1 MAGHT
6 KSDAILFTAM
16 PIVYDMQ
23 GYPHFVVDFAE
34 RKPDGARKTVQAAML
49 LVRSF
54 FDEGEQR
61 MTSIDDIDIGTPAN
75 GWTIRFT
82 GVTGAQPPEAYIATY
97 RNGEISYNED
107 PNRQAASMSERVWYA
122 VDFAKGKGGSKG
134 SGKTK
139 NCTKGKLCGGSCIAK
154 GRNCRIETNPT
165 QKKAADALS
174 KTSAGDA
181 AKAKSAVKK
190 EKKAKK
196 AAAGP
201 GDNIKKA
208 KDSIKKPEEKTP
220 DQEAVSY
227 RQSPRYNSDLA
238 EAIDKIDKLPLFASR
253 EQKLSAAQDAINLA
267 AADLEKEIQLKRSNP
282 EGYRISSIESADKGH
297 DWVQPP
303 LVNPPAQMNFNDAN
317 KAITITTG
325 TPRSSDYKVTRIA
338 SPPLSAQQYEE
349 YRNKYGPLAKELNQ
363 FAGSGDPVNNNDQ
376 VAQIAR
382 TQKVSESVA
391 RERVEAAQRFAGT
404 RAYPEIRAADD
415 GLTRYKNADD
425 EIVSVSKQAQDDARR
440 INEYIRDSPKY
451 EGTIYRGLSDRGG
464 NLKEMIDQIKSPE
477 GLTIRSV
484 SSFSSNP
491 KVATDFANM
500 RDEGV
505 VIAVKSN
512 RSGASIRN
520 IALLPKEDEVIVPK
534 GTRYRYV
541 GERIENG
548 ITIYEVEEID

>member
-1 MAGHT
+1 M
-6 KSDAILFTAM
+6 I
-16 PIVYDMQ
+16 IYDMQ
-23 GYPHFVVDFAE
+23 GYPHFVVDLAE
-34 RKPDGARKTVQAAML
+34 RRPDGARKTVQAAML

-154 GRNCRIETNPT
+154 GRNCRIEANAS

-174 KTSAGDA
+174 KTSADDA
-181 AKAKSAVKK
+181 AKAKAAVKK
-190 EKKAKK
+190 EKTGEK
-196 AAAGP
+196 AATNS
-201 GDNIKKA
+201 GDGIRKV

-220 DQEAVSY
+220 VQESASY
-227 RQSPRYNSDLA
+227 RQSPRYNPDLA
-238 EAIDKIDKLPLFASR
+238 EAIDKIGKLPGSASR
-253 EQKLSAAQDAINLA
+253 EQRLNAAQDAINLA
-267 AADLEKEIQLKRSNP
+267 AADLEKEVQLKRNNP
-282 EGYRISSIESADKGH
+282 EGYRIPLSKSADKGH

-303 LVNPPAQMNFNDAN
+303 LINPPAQMNFNDAN
-317 KAITITTG
+317 KAIRITTG
-325 TPRSSDYKVTRIA
+325 TPGSANYKVTRIA

-349 YRNKYGPLAKELNQ
+349 YRNKYGPLTKELNQ
-363 FAGSGDPVNNNDQ
+363 LAGNGDPVNKDDQ

-382 TQKVSESVA
+382 AQKVSESIA
-391 RERVEAAQRFAGT
+391 RERVEAVGRFSDT
-404 RAYPEIRAADD
+404 DYPEIRAADD
-415 GLTRYKNADD
+415 ALTRYKDADD
-425 EIVSVSKQAQDDARR
+425 EMVSVSKQAQDDARR

-451 EGTIYRGLSDRGG
+451 EGIVYRGLSDRGG
-464 NLKEMIDQIKSPE
+464 NIKEMIDQLKSPE

-491 KVATDFANM
+491 EVATDFANM
-500 RDEGV
+500 RGKYGGA

-520 IALLPKEDEVIVPK
+520 IAHLTKEDEVIVPK
-534 GTRYRYV
+534 GTRYRYA